1 MWDINEFKQASLLY
15 WFPKLE
21 ALVQKKKGCILI
33 PETKIVDL
41 SSNMSDLYDYLDGKG
56 DPSFLE
62 NICAKISEHIAA
74 LGGAPAF
81 LRTDHTSGKH
91 SYLETCFLPSMD
103 IKTIA
108 SHVAALIED
117 SAMKDLPIKALVVR
131 KFIEPYPGFTAFHGL
146 PITRERRYFVK
157 DEQVLCHHPYWP
169 QDAIRFWGTIAP
181 PNKWE
186 DMLESLNA
194 EPEEERKLL
203 TAMACEVS
211 KAILGYWSV
220 DFMQAASG
228 DWYLIDM
235 APGNL
240 SWHPQNC
247 ENRAA
252 KLEALA

>member
-41 SSNMSDLYDYLDGKG
+41 SSKNMSDFYDYLDGKSN
-56 DPSFLE
+56 PSFLE
-62 NICAKISEHIAA
+62 NICAEISEHIAA
-74 LGGAPAF
+74 LDETPTF

-91 SYLETCFLPSMD
+91 SYLKTCFLPSMD

-117 SAMKDLPIKALVVR
+117 SAMKDLPVKAFVVR
-131 KFIEPYPGFTAFHGL
+131 KFIEPLPGFTAFHGL

-157 DEQVLCHHPYWP
+157 NGQVVCHHPYWP
-169 QDAIRFWGTIAP
+169 QDAIRFWENSTP
-181 PNKWE
+181 PNNWE
-186 DMLESLNA
+186 DILESLNA
-194 EPEEERKLL
+194 ETEKECKILS
-203 TAMACEVS
+203 TMAREVS
-211 KAILGYWSV
+211 KAITGYWSV

-235 APGNL
+235 APGRL

-247 ENRAA
+247 KNATA
-252 KLEALA
+252 KLK